1 MENASKALIIAGA
14 ILLAIA
20 IIGVGMY
27 VFGNA
32 RDAVSDTGLTDQQ
45 ADSYNQKFTN
55 YAGTQRGSNVKT
67 MCNTIANHN
76 RTASD
81 DSEVVAIVYDSTA
94 TGEKDATEV
103 AATASS
109 ESYAKDTADITSVRD
124 DDIQSGASY
133 TITFNYDST
142 SGKVTEVHIKE
153 I

>member
-20 IIGVGMY
+20 IIGVGMH

-103 AATASS
+103 AAAASS